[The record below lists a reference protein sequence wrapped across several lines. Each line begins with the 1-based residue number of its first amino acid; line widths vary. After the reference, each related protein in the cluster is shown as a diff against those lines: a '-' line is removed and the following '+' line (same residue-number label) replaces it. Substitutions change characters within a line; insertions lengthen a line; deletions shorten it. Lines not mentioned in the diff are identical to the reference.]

1 MITNHYNLIPPRIGG
16 GAVLID
22 LVLSAVA
29 VNKRLEPFLVI
40 FLRFI
45 QSPHLPKRNWPR
57 YVAAAPIAT
66 QRALNHLFILSP
78 QFLRE
83 PK

>member
-1 MITNHYNLIPPRIGG
+1 MPPRIGG

-29 VNKRLEPFLVI
+29 VNRRLEPLRVI
-40 FLRFI
+40 FLRFTK
-45 QSPHLPKRNWPR
+45 SPHFPNKNWPR

-66 QRALNHLFILSP
+66 QRALNHLFIISP

-83 PK
+83 PT

>member
-1 MITNHYNLIPPRIGG
+1 MPPRIGG

-29 VNKRLEPFLVI
+29 VKSLFEPFFVI

-45 QSPHLPKRNWPR
+45 KSPHLPKRN
-57 YVAAAPIAT
+57 
-66 QRALNHLFILSP
+66 
-78 QFLRE
+78 
-83 PK
+83 